1 MKLVTEPLLRLS
13 LSLSELVSVLHGLG
27 DDAGALVA
35 AEPHAVRL
43 LAFLECDDEL
53 IVGLRSLT
61 WR

>member
-1 MKLVTEPLLRLS
+1 MS
-13 LSLSELVSVLHGLG
+13 LSKLVSVLHGLG

-53 IVGLRSLT
+53 IVGLRGLT